1 MTGQHFALL
10 LSVLIG
16 VSLGALGGGGSIITL
31 PVLVYV
37 AGIAPKAAVGMS
49 MAIVGGTSLLGSY
62 LHSRRGNFAL
72 RTAIYFCVAGMFGAY
87 AGSLGT
93 HLVPSKVLLLSFAAL
108 MFIVGTLMFVGK
120 QPVVRPGA
128 SHSPAVCLPAGF
140 AVGVMTGFLGVGGGF
155 LIVPALVWLTGLDTK
170 KAVGTSLA
178 IIAFNSASGIA
189 GQARYASWDWGL
201 TALFVIAA
209 LAGMGFGV
217 SIATR
222 TPDRALRKAFAVM
235 VLLVATAMTWR
246 TLRN

>member
-1 MTGQHFALL
+1 MNSQHFALV
-10 LSVLIG
+10 LSLLIG

-37 AGIAPKAAVGMS
+37 AGIAPKAAIGMS

-62 LHSRRGNFAL
+62 LHSRKGNFAL
-72 RTAIYFCVAGMFGAY
+72 RTAIYFCVAGMVGAY

-93 HLVPSKVLLLSFAAL
+93 HLVSSRLLLLLFGAL
-108 MFIVGTLMFVGK
+108 MFIVGSIMLTGK
-120 QPVVRPGA
+120 HPVVRPGA
-128 SHSPAVCLPAGF
+128 AHSAAVCLPAGF

-155 LIVPALVWLTGLDTK
+155 LIVPALVWLTGLDTR

-178 IIAFNSASGIA
+178 IIAFNSASGLV
-189 GQARYASWDWGL
+189 GQARYAHWDWAL
-201 TALFVIAA
+201 TAEFVVAA

-222 TPDRALRKAFAVM
+222 TPDRSLRKAFAVM
-235 VLLVATAMTWR
+235 VLAVAAAMTWR
-246 TLRN
+246 VLRQ